1 MQGKNFVKGKSVQCL
16 PKVLESNVGRKDVM
30 IERLSDGG
38 VSLDL
43 GMPGLAQD
51 NTGNTNSLE
60 YPSKEHTMELQGKF

>member
-1 MQGKNFVKGKSVQCL
+1 M
-16 PKVLESNVGRKDVM
+16 PKVLENNVGRKDVM

-60 YPSKEHTMELQGKF
+60 YPSKEQTMEL